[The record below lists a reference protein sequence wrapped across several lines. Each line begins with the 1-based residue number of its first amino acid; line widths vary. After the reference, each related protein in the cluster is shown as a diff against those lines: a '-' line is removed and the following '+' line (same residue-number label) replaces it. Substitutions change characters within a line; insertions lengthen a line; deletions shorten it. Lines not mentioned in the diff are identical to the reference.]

1 MKDNKSLEIKISGM
15 DCADCALHVKKALD
29 DIPSVTSADVLLGA
43 EKAIVY
49 YKDIKPLLEDIQQAV
64 EKVGYKAY
72 LESEGKP
79 EPYPSDAILQ
89 FGKTSIFLFI
99 GILIAVLGITLIGER
114 MGSIALIESFIPWY
128 VWLGAIILGG
138 FPVFSQVIRAL
149 SRKQIISHTLMSASV
164 LTAIIVGEWATAML
178 IVLFMR
184 LGDFIEKNTTQ
195 KARQAIRKLK
205 QAAPQSAH
213 VIINGKQSE
222 VPIAKL
228 NAGDIVIV
236 KPGESV
242 PVDGVIVDG
251 KAVVNQAA
259 ISGESMPID
268 KEAGNNVYAASI
280 VHNGSLRIQT
290 VAAGKD
296 SLFGR
301 ILTMVEEA
309 EANRGEIQNIADRFS
324 SIYLPI
330 VAIIA
335 LATYLVSGNIIA
347 AAAVMAVSCSCSFSL
362 ATPVAMLASIG
373 TAAQQGLL
381 FKGGKYI
388 ESMEHIDSI
397 FIDKTGTLT
406 LGQPAITEI
415 KTTNNHNEYEILQ
428 FAASV
433 EQYSEHPL
441 ADAVIRKAHV
451 SNIPLLPINE
461 FTSEIGHGVS
471 ASVNGT
477 YVQIS
482 NHPYHIERKSR
493 EIAERME
500 KQSKTL
506 LYVHFDKQLAAIMG
520 AEDILR
526 KDAKQAIERIGHI
539 NKENIIMISGDHTA
553 AVKRIAD
560 ELGIAFK
567 AEMLPQ
573 DKIALIQEAQHKG
586 RRVMMIGDGINDAP
600 ALAQADIGVAM
611 GSSGTDIAIETA
623 HIVLLREDWDLI
635 PEAFQIAKR
644 TMRVVRFNIFLTAI
658 YNLTGISLAA
668 LGLLAPAVAAAMQS
682 IPDVG
687 IMANSARLL
696 KKKSIA

>member
-29 DIPSVTSADVLLGA
+29 DIPSIASADVLLGA

-72 LESEGKP
+72 FESEGKP
-79 EPYPSDAILQ
+79 EPQRSDAILQ

-114 MGSIALIESFIPWY
+114 MGLIALIESFVPWY

-222 VPIAKL
+222 VPIAEL
-228 NAGDIVIV
+228 NGGDIVLV

-251 KAVVNQAA
+251 KAVINQAA

-280 VHNGSLRIQT
+280 VLNGSLRIQT

-309 EANRGEIQNIADRFS
+309 EANRGEIQSIADRFS

-330 VAIIA
+330 VAMIA

-441 ADAVIRKAHV
+441 ADAVLRLAQVRKI
-451 SNIPLLPINE
+451 STLPIKE

-471 ASVNGT
+471 AYVNGT

-482 NHPYHIERKSR
+482 NHPYHIEKKWR
-493 EIAERME
+493 EIAEGME
-500 KQSKTL
+500 KQGKTL

-526 KDAKQAIERIGHI
+526 TDAKQAIERIGHI
-539 NKENIIMISGDHTA
+539 NKDNITMISGDHTA
-553 AVKRIAD
+553 AAKRIAD

-658 YNLTGISLAA
+658 YNLAGISLAA